1 MKSDKKIC
9 VIGGGNW
16 GKNHISTLDKL
27 GYLGGI
33 VDSSE
38 LLINSYKSFY
48 PNCEFYINIEDSFNS
63 SFDGYIIATPP
74 ATHYKIAKK

>member
-38 LLINSYKSFY
+38 LLINSYKKAFILIV
-48 PNCEFYINIEDSFNS
+48 NFTLI
-63 SFDGYIIATPP
+63 
-74 ATHYKIAKK
+74 